1 MDEIRGQHRKQ
12 FLWMSRAQGHES
24 GTKEW
29 NYPYGFDKA
38 AAVEHDVAVVS
49 AQAAWSDP
57 GRLAD

>member
-1 MDEIRGQHRKQ
+1 
-12 FLWMSRAQGHES
+12 MSRAQGHES